1 MQRIGYILR
10 SYPRLSQTFILN
22 EILALEQ
29 VGQNLH
35 LFAITNPREPIV
47 QAQVAA
53 VRAPVEYLEDA
64 GKRGRLAILSEHI
77 RAAAREPLRAK
88 VRLIHHGVNLDSFHP
103 APSSTRG
110 GGEDLAPL
118 PPRSGKGLGDGGAPL
133 ILSVGR
139 LVEKKG
145 FPDLIA
151 ACAQLKQAGHRFS

>member
-10 SYPRLSQTFILN
+10 SYPRRSQTFILN

-77 RAAAREPLRAK
+77 RAAASGQCAISEHC
-88 VRLIHHGVNLDSFHP
+88 VMSCSGQI
-103 APSSTRG
+103 STK
-110 GGEDLAPL
+110 AT
-118 PPRSGKGLGDGGAPL
+118 PPRRAT
-133 ILSVGR
+133 
-139 LVEKKG
+139 
-145 FPDLIA
+145 
-151 ACAQLKQAGHRFS
+151 

>member
-77 RAAAREPLRAK
+77 RAAASGPLRYFRALRY
-88 VRLIHHGVNLDSFHP
+88 VMRRTDLDEGYTAASRYECFLQAVYLTRLLARD
-103 APSSTRG
+103 AARG
-110 GGEDLAPL
+110 G
-118 PPRSGKGLGDGGAPL
+118 RSTTCMRTSPTTQ
-133 ILSVGR
+133 R
-139 LVEKKG
+139 
-145 FPDLIA
+145 
-151 ACAQLKQAGHRFS
+151 

>member
-53 VRAPVEYLEDA
+53 VRAPVAYLEDA

-77 RAAAREPLRAK
+77 RAAASGPGRYPRGSLYSMQR
-88 VRLIHHGVNLDSFHP
+88 RDLDE
-103 APSSTRG
+103 G
-110 GGEDLAPL
+110 YC
-118 PPRSGKGLGDGGAPL
+118 
-133 ILSVGR
+133 
-139 LVEKKG
+139 
-145 FPDLIA
+145 A
-151 ACAQLKQAGHRFS
+151 AASYQ